1 MVVAAVG
8 AAYYYSAK
16 GEEEQKIDMPP
27 QRWILDKYGGPEGLR
42 LVDFEMPEPTSRQ
55 ILIKVL
61 ASTATYTDQLI
72 MRGTYMPSP
81 PLPLTPGYDAVGE
94 ILSMGNEVPEPEFA
108 VGDRVVVMP
117 QAHCMATHL
126 VLEYTA
132 VVKVPSNQLP
142 TEQVVCI
149 RTGVTAWQMLH
160 RCCSSR
166 MKDPKNVTLLIHG
179 AAGATGSVLL
189 SIALTSGVLAKNIF
203 ATAKTSN
210 LNILNAFRVK
220 AAIDYTTE
228 DWSARVLQETNGE
241 GVDLVF
247 DAVCLQG
254 YYEKGL
260 ACLKAGGKYVSYGFT
275 QEPASAGLL
284 PIPSVLAFFIKQW
297 WQQNVNSWVS
307 GREAEFYIIASRRDT
322 HPDEFKEDLLKV
334 LDLVGKSALVLP
346 GGRTWRFPQCKEA
359 LLSVA
364 ENTHVGV
371 QIVRFD

>member
-1 MVVAAVG
+1 
-8 AAYYYSAK
+8 
-16 GEEEQKIDMPP
+16 MPP
-27 QRWILDKYGGPEGLR
+27 QKWILDSHGGPEGLH
-42 LVDFEMPEPTSRQ
+42 LVEFEIPEPTSRQ

-94 ILSMGNEVPEPEFA
+94 IVSMGSEVPEPEFS

-132 VVKVPSNQLP
+132 VIKVPSNQLP

-160 RCCSSR
+160 RCCESR
-166 MKDPKNVTLLIHG
+166 MKDPKNVTVLIHG

-189 SIALTSGVLAKNIF
+189 SIALTAGVPAKNIF

-210 LNILNAFRVK
+210 LNILNAFRVR

-228 DWSARVLQETNGE
+228 DWSARVLKETDGL

-254 YYEKGL
+254 YYEKGM

-275 QEPASAGLL
+275 QEPASAGTLL
-284 PIPSVLAFFIKQW
+284 IPSVLAFFIKQW
-297 WQQNVNSWVS
+297 WQQNINSWVS
-307 GREAEFYIIASRRDT
+307 GREAEFYLIASRRDAQ
-322 HPDEFKEDLLKV
+322 PDEFKEDLLKV
-334 LDLVGKSALVLP
+334 LELVGKSALVLP

-359 LLSVA
+359 LQCVA

-371 QIVRFD
+371 QIIRFD